1 MNELLK
7 KPLPAIPAD
16 IQEALCHPNIIL
28 TAYENKNEV
37 LINQAL
43 QQEVGYKPFPD
54 GSWLV
59 AMICPMPGITK
70 EMIDWWFWWHCQ
82 DNLRYQVWFPSDH
95 ISIKYHKKDRDYF
108 KQESQPAF
116 RPNSQCPVERIGG
129 SKMPLQIDFVAPEQF
144 GFTKEAME
152 WGNIATIVCGHVSAF
167 GGFVPHTEMA
177 HIYKQTEDGLFLI
190 SRFWLGKTMNPLL
203 RKFVMTEKMARGMA
217 EHCCVEYR
225 NLAEILPGLYQK
237 YHK

>member
-82 DNLRYQVWFPSDH
+82 DNLRLTDTGPGCLLAWYGSD
-95 ISIKYHKKDRDYF
+95 
-108 KQESQPAF
+108 ESQDYHSSRGHEVCHYAGLRLSQRRPTAPRFEGLQAQAHGADYGPA
-116 RPNSQCPVERIGG
+116 
-129 SKMPLQIDFVAPEQF
+129 
-144 GFTKEAME
+144 
-152 WGNIATIVCGHVSAF
+152 
-167 GGFVPHTEMA
+167 
-177 HIYKQTEDGLFLI
+177 
-190 SRFWLGKTMNPLL
+190 
-203 RKFVMTEKMARGMA
+203 
-217 EHCCVEYR
+217 
-225 NLAEILPGLYQK
+225 
-237 YHK
+237 